1 MFFLIAIYTS
11 AKPCDVIIQ
20 WNCENNAQ
28 DVNLQKVGKNI
39 HQFLTMT
46 EKLRRLSR
54 KMFNVLFLIWYFLT
68 LIIMVIGVVVFKF
81 FEDIKEIKKLNRE
94 NAFLKRRIEILKED
108 KKQMN
113 DLNEILNET
122 IFYNN

>member
-1 MFFLIAIYTS
+1 
-11 AKPCDVIIQ
+11 
-20 WNCENNAQ
+20 
-28 DVNLQKVGKNI
+28 
-39 HQFLTMT
+39 
-46 EKLRRLSR
+46 
-54 KMFNVLFLIWYFLT
+54 MFNVFFLIWYFLT

-122 IFYNN
+122 IFYKN

>member
-1 MFFLIAIYTS
+1 
-11 AKPCDVIIQ
+11 
-20 WNCENNAQ
+20 
-28 DVNLQKVGKNI
+28 
-39 HQFLTMT
+39 
-46 EKLRRLSR
+46 
-54 KMFNVLFLIWYFLT
+54 MFNVLFLIWYFLS

>member
-1 MFFLIAIYTS
+1 
-11 AKPCDVIIQ
+11 
-20 WNCENNAQ
+20 
-28 DVNLQKVGKNI
+28 
-39 HQFLTMT
+39 
-46 EKLRRLSR
+46 
-54 KMFNVLFLIWYFLT
+54 MFNVLFFIWYFLT
-68 LIIMVIGVVVFKF
+68 LAIMIIGVVVFKF

>member
-1 MFFLIAIYTS
+1 
-11 AKPCDVIIQ
+11 
-20 WNCENNAQ
+20 
-28 DVNLQKVGKNI
+28 
-39 HQFLTMT
+39 
-46 EKLRRLSR
+46 
-54 KMFNVLFLIWYFLT
+54 MFNVLFLIWYFLT